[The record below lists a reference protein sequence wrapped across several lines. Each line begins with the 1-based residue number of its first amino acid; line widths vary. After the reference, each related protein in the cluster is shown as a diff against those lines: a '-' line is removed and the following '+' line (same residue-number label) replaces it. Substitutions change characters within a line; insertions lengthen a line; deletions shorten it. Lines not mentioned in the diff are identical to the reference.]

1 MYQVYQI
8 MPGETIESIA
18 RKLGTTVEELQRI
31 NGSIMMTPGM
41 NIVVPEQKNNIFNV
55 YRVERGDNLYSI
67 SRRFNVNL
75 DTLVRLNGLNE
86 TDFIYPGQEI
96 LIPDENISV
105 YVTKEGD
112 TIRNIVDALNTDI
125 NNLLL
130 QNEDIYLIPDQL
142 IIYKK
147 ENTN

>member
-1 MYQVYQI
+1 

>member
-142 IIYKK
+142 IISKK